1 MKHSLV
7 PWVEANPSPEGI
19 TVHCTVCGA
28 LATVATPQQANQ
40 LALQHREHRSPAP
53 QHYGAGDAI
62 AAVTGALGIKLCTPC
77 EKRRQQLNGLLPR
90 VWSRRG

>member
-1 MKHSLV
+1 MRHAQV

-40 LALQHREHRSPAP
+40 IALQHQEHQSPAP
-53 QHYGAGDAI
+53 GHYGAGDAI
-62 AAVTGALGIKLCTPC
+62 ARATKALGIEPCTPC

-90 VWSRRG
+90 VWPRRR